1 MPTILK
7 IFGEANS
14 ENRFC
19 FELEQISDMTRN
31 FSVNGLQSTSY
42 DLLKPS
48 TKRSDENVVIVECE
62 EKVQK
67 DRLFEKISKG
77 FEQKLASFGLKTPFN
92 VQMGSQMA
100 TSKIAKAESG

>member
-7 IFGEANS
+7 ILGEANS
-14 ENRFC
+14 DNRFC
-19 FELEQISDMTRN
+19 FELEQISDMMRN
-31 FSVNGLQSTSY
+31 NVSVNGLQSTSY

-67 DRLFEKISKG
+67 DKLFGKIKELLERLQVDFTFS
-77 FEQKLASFGLKTPFN
+77 
-92 VQMGSQMA
+92 
-100 TSKIAKAESG
+100 

>member
-7 IFGEANS
+7 ILGEANS
-14 ENRFC
+14 DTNRFW
-19 FELEQISDMTRN
+19 FELEQISDMMRN
-31 FSVNGLQSTSY
+31 NVSVNGLQSY

-67 DRLFEKISKG
+67 DRLFGKINELLERLQVDFTFS
-77 FEQKLASFGLKTPFN
+77 
-92 VQMGSQMA
+92 
-100 TSKIAKAESG
+100 